1 MVSLTHILIIASLA
15 LGLMFLVRV
24 KLIQVDL
31 FFPWFAGLIVLGVA
45 STIPDFV
52 NWLGPRL
59 GILYPPIAVV
69 FLVIFLLVGV
79 LVTLTISVTR
89 LRARQAAIIRRLA
102 KLELGRQEDLLPQG
116 SDDLNLDQKP

>member
-1 MVSLTHILIIASLA
+1 MVSLTHIMIIAALA

-31 FFPWFAGLIVLGVA
+31 FFPWFVGLIVLGVA

-89 LRARQAAIIRRLA
+89 LRARQAAIVRRLA
-102 KLELGRQEDLLPQG
+102 ELELGRQEDLLPQG